1 MRLGV
6 HVSIGSGLGNAA
18 RRAVEIGCESV
29 QMFSSNPS
37 SWQVGRLDE
46 KEAEEFKEI
55 TAQAGISPV
64 ILHTPYL
71 INLASQSSKGWANSW
86 RALASAL
93 SRADKLGA
101 AYVVTHIGSHGGV
114 GIEAAGIRV
123 RDAVMRAL
131 DTASGDA
138 ALLLEGSAGSGNT
151 IGASFEELA
160 YLLNLIEDR
169 SSRVGVCIDTAHMY
183 GAGYD
188 LAGADNAA
196 AVIAEFD
203 RIVGLSRLGA
213 VHLNDT
219 QKTLASR
226 VDRHWHIGR
235 GNIGLEGFRAL
246 VNHPALADKAGIIET
261 PEMDSGFDEINLNA
275 LKSLRKQAQ

>member
-6 HVSIGSGLGNAA
+6 HVGIGSGLGNAA
-18 RRAVEIGCESV
+18 RRAVELGCESV

-37 SWQVGRLDE
+37 SWQIGRLDE
-46 KEAEEFKEI
+46 KEAEEFRETIALASIK
-55 TAQAGISPV
+55 PV

-71 INLASQSSKGWANSW
+71 INLASQSSGGWTNSW
-86 RALASAL
+86 RALAAAL

-101 AYVVTHIGSHGGV
+101 EYVVTHIGSHGGA
-114 GIEAAGIRV
+114 GIEAAGLRV
-123 RDAVMRAL
+123 REAVMRAL
-131 DTASGDA
+131 DTASGEA
-138 ALLLEGSAGSGNT
+138 VLLLEGSAGSGNT
-151 IGASFEELA
+151 LGSSFEELA
-160 YLLNLIEDR
+160 YLLYLLEER
-169 SSRVGVCIDTAHMY
+169 KSRVGVCIDTAHMY

-188 LAGADNAA
+188 LAGEEKAA
-196 AVIAEFD
+196 EVIAEFD
-203 RIVGLSRLGA
+203 RVVGLSRLGV

-261 PEMDSGFDEINLNA
+261 PEMESGFDEINLNT
-275 LKSLRKQAQ
+275 LKSLRQ